1 MIGNEGLELPTLS
14 DTARDGI
21 NEILSGFGWASNP
34 ADVTGFAHREPF
46 PQIVDYL
53 IGEPDT
59 GTLVVASAGKGDH
72 VKKVI
77 SVRDGGSHNVAYM
90 WTGRRD
96 QKEGLD
102 ELKAA
107 GIPVFFTSDSLARS
121 LRQLRDYHDW
131 LADRREHGFAEVV
144 EISDGQKSGL
154 KTATEIGR
162 SVLTESEAK
171 QLVAAWN
178 VPVTQEVLTNSADD
192 AFAAAKK
199 IGYPVVMKGVTPDI
213 VHKTEAGI
221 VHLNICD
228 SNMVR
233 EVYAAIENAAANH
246 NGGAE
251 LQGVAVQEMVSAGV
265 ETIVGVTYDP
275 QLGPVLLFGMGGIMV
290 EVYNDVALRC
300 CPITPHEAR
309 GMIDEVVGT
318 QILDGVRGQPKCDVE
333 ALIDVLVNISQMA
346 VQLDGSLA
354 ELDINP
360 LLVLPKGKGVKAAD
374 ALVILKE

>member
-1 MIGNEGLELPTLS
+1 M
-14 DTARDGI
+14 
-21 NEILSGFGWASNP
+21 
-34 ADVTGFAHREPF
+34 
-46 PQIVDYL
+46 
-53 IGEPDT
+53 
-59 GTLVVASAGKGDH
+59 
-72 VKKVI
+72 
-77 SVRDGGSHNVAYM
+77 
-90 WTGRRD
+90 
-96 QKEGLD
+96 
-102 ELKAA
+102 
-107 GIPVFFTSDSLARS
+107 
-121 LRQLRDYHDW
+121 
-131 LADRREHGFAEVV
+131 
-144 EISDGQKSGL
+144 
-154 KTATEIGR
+154 
-162 SVLTESEAK
+162 
-171 QLVAAWN
+171 
-178 VPVTQEVLTNSADD
+178 TQDILTNSADD

-233 EVYAAIENAAANH
+233 EVYASIENAAANYS
-246 NGGAE
+246 GGTE
-251 LQGVAVQEMVSAGV
+251 LQGVAVQEMVSGGV

-309 GMIDEVVGT
+309 GMINEVAGT
-318 QILDGVRGQPKCDVE
+318 RILDGARGQPKCDVE

-374 ALVILKE
+374 ALVILKK